1 VVTSIIDGLVMGS
14 GFALLLM
21 VIGALREL
29 IGQGSL
35 FARMDMLFGGEPV
48 RGLVLAENGWLLLV
62 LPPGAFFS
70 LALAI
75 AAKNAIDRR
84 RKDARRPLPRRAR
97 SLNR

>member
-1 VVTSIIDGLVMGS
+1 VDGFVMGS

-21 VIGALREL
+21 TIGAFREL
-29 IGQGSL
+29 LGQGSL

-48 RGLVLAENGWLLLV
+48 SGLVLVENGWLLMV

-75 AAKNAIDRR
+75 AAKNTIDRR
-84 RKDARRPLPRRAR
+84 RKDARTTLPRRAR
-97 SLNR
+97 TLNR